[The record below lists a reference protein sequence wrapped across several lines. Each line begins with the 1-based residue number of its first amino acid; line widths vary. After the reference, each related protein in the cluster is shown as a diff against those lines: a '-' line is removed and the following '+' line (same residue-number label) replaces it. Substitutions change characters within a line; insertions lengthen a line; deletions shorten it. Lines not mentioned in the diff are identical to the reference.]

1 MAEVQIYDGKAG
13 KVKKGSF
20 DEKVFGDKVL
30 GKTLREAVLMYEAN
44 ARQGT
49 ADTKERNEVAG
60 TTKKMYKQKHTGRAR
75 HGAMTVPN
83 WRGGGVVF
91 GPHPRDYGWSMPR
104 KALHSALRSAL
115 VGKFRDGEITL
126 VSGFEFDK
134 PSAKQARGV
143 LSSVGADGSCC
154 VVLDQSNVNVWK
166 SFRNFPRTSV
176 KLAREL
182 NAFDVCFHRRLL
194 VTEAALEQLK
204 EKVGV
209 GAEAATTSEAK
220 PAAKKPAAPS
230 SKRAAPKKASG
241 VKSSRSKS

>member
-20 DEKVFGDKVL
+20 DEKVFGDKIL

-104 KALHSALRSAL
+104 KALHGALRSAL
-115 VGKFRDGEITL
+115 YGKVKDGEL
-126 VSGFEFDK
+126 ALLSGLEFEK
-134 PSAKQARGV
+134 PSTKQARGV
-143 LSSVGADGSCC
+143 LSSLGVDGSCC
-154 VVLDQSNVNVWK
+154 VVLDQPSETIWK

-176 KLAREL
+176 KLARDL

-194 VTEAALEQLK
+194 VTEGAIDQLK

-209 GAEAATTSEAK
+209 KAGEEAPKAAVAKK
-220 PAAKKPAAPS
+220 PAAKK
-230 SKRAAPKKASG
+230 AAPKKPSAS
-241 VKSSRSKS
+241 KSARSKS